1 MTARTFAFTKT
12 TPYYRRHRALPV
24 LISSDELTPE
34 PVDMLITR
42 YGDQGSRYY
51 RPWDAYYHE
60 GKFYRIVSHVVALD
74 EDGKPA
80 EYTHAFAPI
89 NDAQIMDRYPRHTEG
104 KADAFPGAI
113 VTIKDG
119 LPLEVRTAEY
129 GTVWTTGDGID
140 YLEDLLGLKATKRKS
155 PRKAA

>member
-12 TPYYRRHRALPV
+12 TPYYRRHRALPMLV
-24 LISSDELTPE
+24 SSDELTPE

-42 YGDQGSRYY
+42 YGDQSSRYY

-60 GKFYRIVSHVVALD
+60 GKFYRIVSHVVAID
-74 EDGKPA
+74 ENGKPA
-80 EYTHAFAPI
+80 EYVHAFAPI
-89 NDAQIMDRYPRHTEG
+89 NAAQVMDLYPRHTES

-113 VTIKDG
+113 VKVKDG
-119 LPLEVRTAEY
+119 LTLEVSTAEY
-129 GTVWTTGDGID
+129 CTVWTSGDGID

>member
-12 TPYYRRHRALPV
+12 TPYYRRHRELPV
-24 LISSDELTPE
+24 LTSSDELGSPA
-34 PVDMLITR
+34 DMLITR

-74 EDGKPA
+74 DDGKPA

-89 NDAQIMDRYPRHTEG
+89 TNAPTYRGQGRRIPRRNRDHQG
-104 KADAFPGAI
+104 
-113 VTIKDG
+113 
-119 LPLEVRTAEY
+119 RN
-129 GTVWTTGDGID
+129 
-140 YLEDLLGLKATKRKS
+140 
-155 PRKAA
+155 AA

>member
-12 TPYYRRHRALPV
+12 TPYYRRHRELPV
-24 LISSDELTPE
+24 LTSSDELSGPA
-34 PVDMLITR
+34 DMLITR

-80 EYTHAFAPI
+80 EYTHALFDYQLDRHCSKTSQWKRT
-89 NDAQIMDRYPRHTEG
+89 NDERFDYQLDRHCSKTSR
-104 KADAFPGAI
+104 
-113 VTIKDG
+113 
-119 LPLEVRTAEY
+119 
-129 GTVWTTGDGID
+129 
-140 YLEDLLGLKATKRKS
+140 
-155 PRKAA
+155 